1 MRPALVVAGW
11 FSAID
16 LRGIDGV
23 LHGASWLTV
32 LTSWASGKFDLGV
45 VDGLVNLCG
54 NVVHGVGDKLRD
66 VQTGFIRS
74 YVLFL
79 VLAAV
84 GLFLLLSWF
93 VTLAVAR

>member
-1 MRPALVVAGW
+1 LVVAGW

-16 LRGIDGV
+16 LWGIDGV
-23 LHGASWLTV
+23 LHSVGRFTVWSSWV
-32 LTSWASGKFDLGV
+32 SGRFDLGV
-45 VDGLVNLCG
+45 IDGLVNLCG
-54 NVVHGVGDKLRD
+54 NVVHGAGAHLRD
-66 VQTGFIRS
+66 VQTGYIRS

-93 VTLAVAR
+93 VTLAIAR

>member
-1 MRPALVVAGW
+1 MSDSLP
-11 FSAID
+11 
-16 LRGIDGV
+16 
-23 LHGASWLTV
+23 HTGASIPDE
-32 LTSWASGKFDLGV
+32 AAP
-45 VDGLVNLCG
+45 GLEMRLFGPLEVR
-54 NVVHGVGDKLRD
+54 VGSLRLRD
-66 VQTGFIRS
+66 VQTGYIRS